1 MDLGTVMEKLKS
13 GKYNSKEAFV
23 NDLNLIWANCF
34 KYNADPAH
42 PLRKHAIFMRNET
55 KRLVKTIDSFSALDD
70 LDAKWTQGIM
80 GSGQPGVSE
89 ESDPPQDPL
98 PPTDPL
104 KEQTPKL
111 FVARTI
117 SQDLTG
123 SEASKRKDLLC
134 ALQERP
140 RTLKINSGGLR
151 LGSKRMFAEESGSGS
166 GTLTPSKKSF
176 AEENGSGTMKL
187 SKRLFAEE
195 SGNPFG
201 KRRKI

>member
-1 MDLGTVMEKLKS
+1 MDLGTVKKKIES
-13 GKYNSKEAFV
+13 RKYNSKEAFV
-23 NDLNLIWANCF
+23 NDLNLIWANCL

-55 KRLVKTIDSFSALDD
+55 KRLVKMISSFSLLDD
-70 LDAKWTQGIM
+70 LDAKWTQGM
-80 GSGQPGVSE
+80 GLGQPGVPE
-89 ESDPPQDPL
+89 ESDPSQNPL

-166 GTLTPSKKSF
+166 GTLTLSKKLF
-176 AEENGSGTMKL
+176 AEESGSGTMKF

>member
-1 MDLGTVMEKLKS
+1 MDLGTVKKKIES
-13 GKYNSKEAFV
+13 RKYSSQGAFV
-23 NDLNLIWANCF
+23 NDLNLIWANCL

-55 KRLVKTIDSFSALDD
+55 RGLVQTMLPFAVLDD
-70 LDAKWTQGIM
+70 VEAKRTQRM
-80 GSGQPGVSE
+80 GSGQPGVPE
-89 ESDPPQDPL
+89 ESNPPQDPL

-166 GTLTPSKKSF
+166 GTLTPSKKLF
-176 AEENGSGTMKL
+176 AEESGSGTMKL

>member
-1 MDLGTVMEKLKS
+1 MDLGTVTKKAELR
-13 GKYNSKEAFV
+13 KYNSKRAFM
-23 NDLNLIWANCF
+23 NDLDLIWANCL
-34 KYNADPAH
+34 KYNADPSH

-55 KRLVKTIDSFSALDD
+55 KRLSETMQLSALDD
-70 LDAKWTQGIM
+70 AHAVWTQGV
-80 GSGQPGVSE
+80 GSGQPGVPE

-166 GTLTPSKKSF
+166 GTLTSSKKLF
-176 AEENGSGTMKL
+176 AEESGSGTMKL